1 MKCACLCEAK
11 YNKKYKGKIYKNI
24 TNIKSWSTINIHV
37 QYNIKYTIN
46 DQNFATFNL
55 DISKQ
60 FLYMSCNAMEPP
72 ILGSHQIQLTKLNF
86 SKHQKIIHFEFNT
99 IRRLKGLVGKV
110 IILYK
115 IN

>member
-1 MKCACLCEAK
+1 M
-11 YNKKYKGKIYKNI
+11 YNI
-24 TNIKSWSTINIHV
+24 TSNTQLMTKILLLL
-37 QYNIKYTIN
+37 
-46 DQNFATFNL
+46 NL

-60 FLYMSCNAMEPP
+60 FLYMSCNAMEPL

-99 IRRLKGLVGKV
+99 IRRLKGLMGKV